1 MKFGELKSK
10 IETYLVESYKKNKLK
25 DSLFVFEQLVLKNK
39 SVSKIFFLY
48 DELSENKGLNES
60 VANEFIHESITAYEN
75 LYNKVQPKSLKELK
89 SWVGHVQCENKYEEI
104 DNLFSSNILTLE
116 SKIKSKKVL
125 TESLKKEKLV
135 QKETIKVPLNT
146 MVKIANRTVESFIS
160 SLNESEKKELTS
172 ILNLPKEKIQESYN
186 KQKELVLE
194 KLSEKKENESDSETI
209 KTIDQVIEKIQTES
223 FSEINYFKLK
233 NLSEGL

>member
-10 IETYLVESYKKNKLK
+10 IESYLVESYKKNKLK

-39 SVSKIFFLY
+39 NISKIFFLY

-75 LYNKVQPKSLKELK
+75 LYNKVQSKSLKELK
-89 SWVGHVQCENKYEEI
+89 SWVGHVQCENKYKEI

-116 SKIKSKKVL
+116 TKIKSKKVL
-125 TESLKKEKLV
+125 IESLKKQKEV
-135 QKETIKVPLNT
+135 QKDAIKVPLNT
-146 MVKIANRTVESFIS
+146 MVKIANKTVESYIS
-160 SLNESEKKELTS
+160 SLNESEKKELVK
-172 ILNLPKEKIQESYN
+172 ILNTPKSIIQENYNKEKEI
-186 KQKELVLE
+186 VFE
-194 KLSEKKENESDSETI
+194 KLYKTKENEKNSETI
-209 KTIDQVIEKIQTES
+209 KTIDQVIEKLQTES

-233 NLSEGL
+233 TLSEGL

>member
-39 SVSKIFFLY
+39 NVSKIFFLY

-75 LYNKVQPKSLKELK
+75 LYNKVQPKNIKELK
-89 SWVGHVQCENKYEEI
+89 SWVGHIQCENKYKEI
-104 DNLFSSNILTLE
+104 DNLFSSSILTLE
-116 SKIKSKKVL
+116 SKIKSKNVL
-125 TESLKKEKLV
+125 IESLKKQKPE
-135 QKETIKVPLNT
+135 QKESIKVPLNT
-146 MVKIANRTVESFIS
+146 MVKIANKTVENFIS
-160 SLNESEKKELTS
+160 SLNESEKKELNS
-172 ILNLPKEKIQESYN
+172 ILNLPKEKIQENYN
-186 KQKELVLE
+186 KEKELVLE
-194 KLSEKKENESDSETI
+194 KLSGKKENESDSETI
-209 KTIDQVIEKIQTES
+209 KTIDQVIEKIQLES
-223 FSEINYFKLK
+223 FSEINYFKLR

>member
-10 IETYLVESYKKNKLK
+10 IESYLVESYKKNKLK

-39 SVSKIFFLY
+39 NISKIFFLY

-75 LYNKVQPKSLKELK
+75 LYNKVQSKSLKELK
-89 SWVGHVQCENKYEEI
+89 SWVGHVQCENKYKEI

-116 SKIKSKKVL
+116 TKIKSKKIL
-125 TESLKKEKLV
+125 IESLKKQKEV
-135 QKETIKVPLNT
+135 QKDAIKVPLNT
-146 MVKIANRTVESFIS
+146 MVKIANKTVESYIS
-160 SLNESEKKELTS
+160 SLNESEKKELVK
-172 ILNLPKEKIQESYN
+172 ILNTPKSIIQENYNKEKEI
-186 KQKELVLE
+186 VFE
-194 KLSEKKENESDSETI
+194 KLYKTKKNEKNSETI
-209 KTIDQVIEKIQTES
+209 KTIDQVIEKLQTES

-233 NLSEGL
+233 TLSEGL

>member
-39 SVSKIFFLY
+39 NISKIFFLY

-75 LYNKVQPKSLKELK
+75 LYNKVQTKSLKELK
-89 SWVGHVQCENKYEEI
+89 SWVGHVQCENKYKEI

-116 SKIKSKKVL
+116 TKIKSKKVL
-125 TESLKKEKLV
+125 IESLKKQKEV
-135 QKETIKVPLNT
+135 QKDAIKVPLNT
-146 MVKIANRTVESFIS
+146 MFKIANKTVESYIS
-160 SLNESEKKELTS
+160 SLNESEKKELVK
-172 ILNLPKEKIQESYN
+172 ILNTPKSIIQENYNKEKE
-186 KQKELVLE
+186 VVFE
-194 KLSEKKENESDSETI
+194 KLYKTKENEKNSETI
-209 KTIDQVIEKIQTES
+209 KTIDQVIEKLQTES

-233 NLSEGL
+233 TLSEGL

>member
-10 IETYLVESYKKNKLK
+10 IESYLVESYKKNKLK

-39 SVSKIFFLY
+39 NISKIFFIY

-75 LYNKVQPKSLKELK
+75 LYNKVQTKSLKELK
-89 SWVGHVQCENKYEEI
+89 SWVGHVQCENKYKEI

-116 SKIKSKKVL
+116 TKIKSKKVL
-125 TESLKKEKLV
+125 IESLKKQKEV
-135 QKETIKVPLNT
+135 QKDAIKVPLNT
-146 MVKIANRTVESFIS
+146 MVKIANKTVESYIS
-160 SLNESEKKELTS
+160 SLNESEKKELVK
-172 ILNLPKEKIQESYN
+172 ILNTPKSIIQENYNKEKE
-186 KQKELVLE
+186 VVFE
-194 KLSEKKENESDSETI
+194 KLYKTKENEKNSETI
-209 KTIDQVIEKIQTES
+209 KTIDQVIEKLQTES

-233 NLSEGL
+233 TLSEGL